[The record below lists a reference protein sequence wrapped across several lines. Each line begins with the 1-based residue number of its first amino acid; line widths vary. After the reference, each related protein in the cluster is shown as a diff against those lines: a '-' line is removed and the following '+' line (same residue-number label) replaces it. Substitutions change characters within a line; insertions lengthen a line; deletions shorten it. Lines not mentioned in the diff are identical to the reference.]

1 MTRTQRLLTLLQ
13 ILKENRYPVTADS
26 LASQLQISVRSVY
39 RDIETLR
46 CQGAEITGE
55 AGRLS
60 DEVRITAAAD
70 DI

>member
-39 RDIETLR
+39 RR
-46 CQGAEITGE
+46 Y
-55 AGRLS
+55 
-60 DEVRITAAAD
+60 
-70 DI
+70 

>member
-26 LASQLQISVRSVY
+26 LASQLHISVRSVY

-46 CQGAEITGE
+46 CREQKSPVKPASVI
-55 AGRLS
+55 R
-60 DEVRITAAAD
+60 
-70 DI
+70 